1 MDDNPV
7 IGQLILQLVLIL
19 LNAFFASAEIAVI
32 SLNEGKLR
40 RQVADGDKLAQK
52 MLRMI
57 EEPTGFLSTI
67 QIGITL
73 AGFLGS
79 AFAADNFSDLIVRW
93 LVNTVGI
100 TSVSEASLNTI
111 AVILITLI
119 LSFLMLV
126 LGELVPKRIAMRKP
140 EKVARLS
147 CRIITLSKIMRPLIW
162 LLSICTN
169 GILRLFRI
177 NPHETDEAVSE
188 AEIRMMVDMGNESGA
203 IETNEKELIN
213 NIFEFNDI
221 TAQDV
226 MIHRTDMVVLWTDS
240 THDEII
246 NTIRESGLSRFPV
259 CGEDVDDIVGILRAR
274 EYLLDMTESLSKP
287 IIGAL
292 TPAYFVPDSVKA
304 DVLFRD
310 MQENKVHMAIVVDEY
325 GGTCGLITMEDL
337 IEEIVGNIYDE
348 SDPQDEQGITKIEDN
363 LWKIAGGTELVE
375 IVEALGLK
383 WKPDEEDEYETLGGL
398 VFSCLN
404 QIPPDGSKPEVD
416 VVGLHIKVDKLE
428 DHRVEWAMV
437 SKIETNEQ
445 VAAVSKDNGRV
456 SKS

>member
-19 LNAFFASAEIAVI
+19 LNAYFASAEKAVI